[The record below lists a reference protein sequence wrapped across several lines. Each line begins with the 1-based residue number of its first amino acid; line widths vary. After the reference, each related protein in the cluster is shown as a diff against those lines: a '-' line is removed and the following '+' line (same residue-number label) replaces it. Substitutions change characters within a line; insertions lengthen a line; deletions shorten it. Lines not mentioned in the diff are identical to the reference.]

1 MTLFF
6 ANDSNRPVANR
17 RVLNDKDHPIGLTTC
32 FFFIDLMYFE
42 MIVLQAGRGDY
53 GHSRRCC
60 EGSSDEPTNRQV
72 CVFINCIE

>member
-17 RVLNDKDHPIGLTTC
+17 MVLNDKGHPIGLKTC
-32 FFFIDLMYFE
+32 FVVIDLMYFE

>member
-6 ANDSNRPVANR
+6 ANDSNRPVAKR
-17 RVLNDKDHPIGLTTC
+17 RVLNDKDHPIGLTT
-32 FFFIDLMYFE
+32 FFFVIDLTYFE

-60 EGSSDEPTNRQV
+60 EGSGDEPTNRQV